1 MVRALLLNTAATAN
15 DSSAEL
21 AAGGL
26 VLVKTN
32 KVAIQREDLS
42 LSPDT
47 VKVRYEMRNDTA
59 APVTLH
65 VAFPLP
71 VLPVDTPAG
80 FDLLDP
86 AGTSTAHN
94 IHLPSEARPNF
105 VNFRV
110 WADGREIAPD
120 VEIRAVLPS
129 GRDIAGR
136 LRDMGAADLLLHP
149 RILIVGDPDYGID
162 RPLLHELQNLGAVS
176 GDAGGAA
183 PLWQTRVT
191 FHWQQTFPP
200 GVMVIEHS
208 YRPVV
213 GSSFVARQNDVWTGG
228 AIRNENLEQAY
239 CLDKAAKQTIGGLQQ
254 DGGLLGGQYLD
265 YVLSSGANWAGLI
278 GTFHLM
284 VDAGAAEV
292 LALCSDVPLHRSG
305 KGRLEGQKTN
315 YTPTKDLRVLW
326 VQ

>member
-1 MVRALLLNTAATAN
+1 
-15 DSSAEL
+15 
-21 AAGGL
+21 
-26 VLVKTN
+26 
-32 KVAIQREDLS
+32 
-42 LSPDT
+42 
-47 VKVRYEMRNDTA
+47 MRNDTA

-176 GDAGGAA
+176 GDG
-183 PLWQTRVT
+183 RC
-191 FHWQQTFPP
+191 
-200 GVMVIEHS
+200 
-208 YRPVV
+208 RP
-213 GSSFVARQNDVWTGG
+213 AL
-228 AIRNENLEQAY
+228 A
-239 CLDKAAKQTIGGLQQ
+239 
-254 DGGLLGGQYLD
+254 
-265 YVLSSGANWAGLI
+265 
-278 GTFHLM
+278 
-284 VDAGAAEV
+284 DAGHIPLATDFSTWGDGHRAFLSPSGRFFICSAAERRMDGR
-292 LALCSDVPLHRSG
+292 SDP
-305 KGRLEGQKTN
+305 
-315 YTPTKDLRVLW
+315 
-326 VQ
+326 